1 MGDRD
6 SFVHLHVHTEYSMLD
21 GAARL
26 DELFARTAELGM
38 PALAMTDHGN
48 VFGAYDFWKKAQAHG
63 VKPIIGCLVAGQ
75 EIVTSAG
82 VKAVED
88 VEVGDLVLTHK
99 GRFRPVVRTM
109 RRQYSGRAYTV
120 SLAGRYGRT
129 LTLTEEHPILVRTR
143 DGIVDWRKPG
153 DIDVGR
159 ATKHG
164 GRDSWNSW
172 ACLPKLEEATHRLDV
187 LSGLPDDFFE
197 TPSGGIG
204 RRYASKFRRDKLW
217 EGISRYLPLDRELG
231 WLLGM
236 YAAEGTVTRINGR
249 ITGVFGFHLNIAELS
264 AARELQQICA
274 RYGVGL
280 SVHVRPDKNSLHV
293 YGCNVPLAH
302 LFDRLCGHAA
312 KDKRVPAEIITAT
325 AEAKAAF
332 IEGLLLGDGKSLDRQ
347 SNTAHSQALKVAS
360 RDLAWGLRT
369 LLADRGY
376 WVTVTEGQA
385 LSDPPNAQP
394 PKMCTYYMV
403 SFSPERTYSRTLE
416 DDNHVYRPI
425 KDVVEH
431 DLACEV
437 FNFEVG
443 EDNSY
448 VSDFVL
454 HNCEAYVA
462 PGSRFDKT
470 RVKWGAGGED
480 DVSGG
485 GAYTHMT
492 MLATST
498 EGMHR
503 LFKLSSLASLE
514 GYYYKPRMDKELL
527 AEHVRP
533 DVDVIATT
541 GCPSGEIQ
549 TYLRMGAYEKA
560 KQSAGEFRDIFGA
573 ENFYCEL
580 MDHGIAIERRAQK
593 DLIRLAKE
601 MGIPF
606 LATNDLHYTS
616 PEDATAHE
624 VLLCVQSGKT
634 MADPQRFKFDAQD
647 FYLKS
652 PREMRDL
659 WREFP
664 EACDNT
670 LLVAERC
677 EMEFQEGRDL
687 MPRVPVP
694 DGYTEDTW
702 LREQVHAGLRERF
715 PAGVPQTHTTQ
726 ADYEVDVIVSMGFP
740 GYFLVTADLCKY
752 AKSVGIRVGPGRG
765 SAAGSLVAYALKI
778 TDLDPIQHKLL
789 FERFLNPERISMP
802 DIDLDFDERR
812 RGDMIRYAT
821 EKYGEERVSQII
833 TYGTIKAKAA
843 VKDAARVLGFPFA
856 TGDKIT
862 KAMPPAVMGKDIP
875 LSGIFDPSHK
885 RYTEAGEFRALY
897 ESDPD
902 AKQVV
907 DTARGLEGLKRQW
920 GVHAA
925 GVILCR
931 EPLLDVIPIHRREAD
946 GAIIT
951 QFDMGACETLGLL
964 KMDFLGLRN
973 LTVLD
978 DCLKHI
984 ESNRGQTVELETLPL
999 EDRPTY
1005 ELLAGGDTLGVFQ
1018 LDNPGMRALLRSMK
1032 PDNFE
1037 DISAVL
1043 ALYRPGPMGANAHN
1057 DYADRKNG
1065 RKPVVPIHPEL
1076 AEPLAEILG
1085 DTYGLIVYQEQ
1096 VMAIA
1101 QQLAGYSLGK
1111 ADLLRRAMGKKKK
1124 EILEK
1129 EYDGFAAGMTANGY
1143 SAAAI
1148 KTLWDILVPF
1158 SDYAF
1163 NKAHTAGY
1171 GMVSFWTAYLKANF
1185 PAEYMAALLTSVRDD
1200 KDKSALYL
1208 AECRRMGIKVL
1219 PPDVNDSDSDFT
1231 PRGTDIRFGLSA
1243 IRNVGTNVVASIVR
1257 TRESKGRFADF
1268 GDFLRKV
1275 DPVACNK
1282 KLVESLCKA
1291 GAFDSLGHSRKGLV
1305 HVHAEAIEACMETKK
1320 MEAIGQFDL
1329 FGAAD
1334 AEPGSDSGG
1343 GLFDVVVPMGEWEKS
1358 VLLAYEREMLG
1369 LYVSDHPLFGVE
1381 HVLGGAVDLPVS
1393 QIADCEDG
1401 RTITV
1406 GGILSSVTRKMTKQG
1421 NPWAMV
1427 TLEDLEGAVEVL
1439 FFPQSYLNAAVHL
1452 VEDAVVL
1459 VRGRVDKRDEI
1470 PRIIG
1475 NEITV
1480 PDLSVGPRG
1489 PVVVSLPTPRC
1500 TPPVV
1505 ERFKEVLAAHP
1516 GTTDVHLQLVGSG
1529 KTTLVKLDDRLR
1541 VTATPAL
1548 FADLKALLGTG
1559 CLPTGA

>member
-1 MGDRD
+1 MSPAPAARRSDGRAPVPWRHPLASASD

-26 DELFARTAELGM
+26 DDLFAKAVELGM

-63 VKPIIGCLVAGQ
+63 IKPIIG
-75 EIVTSAG
+75 T
-82 VKAVED
+82 
-88 VEVGDLVLTHK
+88 
-99 GRFRPVVRTM
+99 
-109 RRQYSGRAYTV
+109 
-120 SLAGRYGRT
+120 
-129 LTLTEEHPILVRTR
+129 
-143 DGIVDWRKPG
+143 
-153 DIDVGR
+153 
-159 ATKHG
+159 
-164 GRDSWNSW
+164 
-172 ACLPKLEEATHRLDV
+172 
-187 LSGLPDDFFE
+187 
-197 TPSGGIG
+197 
-204 RRYASKFRRDKLW
+204 
-217 EGISRYLPLDRELG
+217 
-231 WLLGM
+231 
-236 YAAEGTVTRINGR
+236 
-249 ITGVFGFHLNIAELS
+249 
-264 AARELQQICA
+264 
-274 RYGVGL
+274 
-280 SVHVRPDKNSLHV
+280 
-293 YGCNVPLAH
+293 
-302 LFDRLCGHAA
+302 
-312 KDKRVPAEIITAT
+312 
-325 AEAKAAF
+325 
-332 IEGLLLGDGKSLDRQ
+332 
-347 SNTAHSQALKVAS
+347 
-360 RDLAWGLRT
+360 
-369 LLADRGY
+369 
-376 WVTVTEGQA
+376 
-385 LSDPPNAQP
+385 
-394 PKMCTYYMV
+394 
-403 SFSPERTYSRTLE
+403 
-416 DDNHVYRPI
+416 
-425 KDVVEH
+425 
-431 DLACEV
+431 
-437 FNFEVG
+437 
-443 EDNSY
+443 
-448 VSDFVL
+448 
-454 HNCEAYVA
+454 EAYLA

-470 RVKWGAGGED
+470 RHRWGAGGED
-480 DVSGG
+480 DISGG

-492 MLATST
+492 MLSTST
-498 EGMHR
+498 RGMHA
-503 LFKLSSLASLE
+503 LFRLSSLASLE

-527 AEHVRP
+527 AEHA
-533 DVDVIATT
+533 VDMIGTT

-549 TYLRMGAYEKA
+549 TYLRMGQYELA
-560 KQSAGEFRDIFGA
+560 KRSAGEFRDIFGA
-573 ENFYCEL
+573 ENFFCEL
-580 MDHGIAIERRAQK
+580 MDHGIPIERRAQK

-601 MGIPF
+601 MSIPF
-606 LATNDLHYTS
+606 IATNDLHYTA
-616 PEDATAHE
+616 PEDAKAHE

-634 MADPQRFKFDAQD
+634 MADPQRFKFDAHD

-652 PREMRDL
+652 PREMREL

-670 LLVAERC
+670 LLIAERC
-677 EMEFQEGRDL
+677 SMDFEEGRDL

-694 DGYTEDTW
+694 EGYTEDTW
-702 LREQVHAGLRERF
+702 LREQVHAGLRDRF
-715 PAGVPQTHTTQ
+715 HGGPVPDGHTRQ
-726 ADYEVDVIVSMGFP
+726 ADYEVDVIVKMGFP
-740 GYFLVTADLCKY
+740 GYFLVTADLCRH
-752 AKSVGIRVGPGRG
+752 AKETGIRVGPGRG
-765 SAAGSLVAYALKI
+765 SAAGSLVAYALRI
-778 TDLDPIQHKLL
+778 TDLDPIKHKLL

-843 VKDAARVLGFPFA
+843 VKDAARVLGMPYS

-862 KAMPPAVMGKDIP
+862 KAMPAAVMGKDIP

-885 RYTEAGEFRALY
+885 RYGEAGEFRALY

-902 AKQVV
+902 AKAVV

-931 EPLLDVIPIHRREAD
+931 EPLLDVIPIHRREQD

-984 ESNRGQTVELETLPL
+984 EANRGQTVVLEELDEMVP
-999 EDRPTY
+999 DGPTY
-1005 ELLAGGDTLGVFQ
+1005 ELLSRGDTLGVFQ
-1018 LDNPGMRALLRSMK
+1018 LDGGPMRALLRSMR
-1032 PDNFE
+1032 PDSFE
-1037 DISAVL
+1037 TISAVL

-1057 DYADRKNG
+1057 DYADRKTG

-1076 AEPLAEILG
+1076 ADALEDILG

-1101 QQLAGYSLGK
+1101 QKLAGYTLGK

-1124 EILEK
+1124 EILDK
-1129 EYDGFAAGMTANGY
+1129 EYDGFAAGMQANGF
-1143 SAAAI
+1143 SAGAI
-1148 KTLWDILVPF
+1148 KTLWEILVPF

-1163 NKAHTAGY
+1163 NRAHTAGY
-1171 GMVSFWTAYLKANF
+1171 GLVSFWTAYLKANF
-1185 PAEYMAALLTSVRDD
+1185 PAEYMAALLTSVKDD

-1243 IRNVGTNVVASIVR
+1243 IRNVGTNVVASIVAS
-1257 TRESKGRFADF
+1257 REAKGRFGDF

-1275 DPVACNK
+1275 EAVACNK
-1282 KLVESLCKA
+1282 KTVESLCKA

-1305 HVHAEAIEACMETKK
+1305 HVHAEAIEACLETKK
-1320 MEAIGQFDL
+1320 KEAIGQFDL
-1329 FGAAD
+1329 FGLMD
-1334 AEPGSDSGG
+1334 DGSDPGAGEGG
-1343 GLFDVVVPMGEWEKS
+1343 GMFDVLVPMGEWDKS
-1358 VLLAYEREMLG
+1358 VLLQYEREMLG

-1381 HVLGGAVDLPVS
+1381 HLLAGAVDLPVS
-1393 QIADCEDG
+1393 QISDVEDG
-1401 RTITV
+1401 RTVVV
-1406 GGILSSVTRKMTKQG
+1406 GGILSSVTRKTTKQG
-1421 NPWAMV
+1421 NPWALV
-1427 TLEDLEGAVEVL
+1427 VLEDLEGAVEVM

-1459 VRGRVDKRDEI
+1459 VKGRVDKRDEV
-1470 PRIIG
+1470 PKIIG
-1475 NEITV
+1475 QEITV

-1505 ERFKEVLAAHP
+1505 ERFKEVLASHP
-1516 GTTDVHLQLVGSG
+1516 GTTDVHLQLVGG
-1529 KTTLVKLDDRLR
+1529 GRTTVVRLDDRLR